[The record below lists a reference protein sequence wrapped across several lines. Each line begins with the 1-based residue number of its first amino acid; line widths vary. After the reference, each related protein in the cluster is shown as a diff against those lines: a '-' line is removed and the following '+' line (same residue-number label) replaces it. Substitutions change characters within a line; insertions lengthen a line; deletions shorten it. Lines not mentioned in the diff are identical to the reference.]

1 MAVRRQDA
9 LGYQIGLLNRLFDRM
24 LEIELLEFNV
34 SPGQYPSLIM
44 LFEEDGLTQ
53 ADLCRRIHVE
63 QPTMANTLKRMERDG
78 LIRREP
84 DSIDKRQTRI
94 FLTHL
99 AKNIKLSLIEKART
113 VPETAMKGL
122 NNDEKE
128 KFFALMSKL
137 IENLNEKL
145 S

>member
-1 MAVRRQDA
+1 
-9 LGYQIGLLNRLFDRM
+9 
-24 LEIELLEFNV
+24 
-34 SPGQYPSLIM
+34 M

>member
-9 LGYQIGLLNRLFDRM
+9 LGYQIGLLSRLFDRM
-24 LEIELLEFNV
+24 LEIELSEFNV
-34 SPGQYPSLIM
+34 SPGQYPTLIM
-44 LFEEDGLTQ
+44 LFEKDGLTQ

-84 DSIDKRQTRI
+84 DSIDKRQSRI
-94 FLTHL
+94 FLSDL
-99 AKNIKLSLIEKART
+99 AKEVKIRLIEKARK
-113 VPETAMKGL
+113 VPEIAMYGL
-122 NNDEKE
+122 ENDEKD
-128 KFFALMSKL
+128 KIFNLMSKL
-137 IENLNEKL
+137 IENLNIEL

>member
-34 SPGQYPSLIM
+34 SPGQYPPLIM

-94 FLTHL
+94 FLTNL
-99 AKNIKLSLIEKART
+99 AQDIKFSLIENARK
-113 VPETAMKGL
+113 VPETAMGGL
-122 NNDEKE
+122 SNDEKE
-128 KFFALMSKL
+128 KLFSLMSKL
-137 IENLNEKL
+137 IENLNTNL
-145 S
+145 N